1 LRPRTYDAAKAER
14 VRGSDQRYSVTLKT
28 IPRRSRVASLANE
41 DEGIDNAATHV
52 NDRKGSRLS
61 TTALLQSSW
70 ARDLSDEL
78 RRRVLVE
85 SSIRTID
92 AGGSVCRKGEPPEH
106 WIGVLSGLVKV
117 VAVSA
122 QGRSISFM
130 GVPPGGWFGEGTL
143 LKREPRRF
151 DAIALRDST
160 VAYVPFN
167 TFMLMLESSVSFNH
181 FLLAQINERLGQFVG
196 MVEHNRL
203 LGPDARLAKELADL
217 FNPVLYPG
225 NGSSLP
231 ISQEELANLVGL
243 SRQRVNRALRRLERV
258 GLVRAGYRSLT
269 ILDLEGLRRFEE

>member
-1 LRPRTYDAAKAER
+1 MRRRTYDAAKAER

-28 IPRRSRVASLANE
+28 IPRRSCVASLANE
-41 DEGIDNAATHV
+41 DESIDNAATHV

-167 TFMLMLESSVSFNH
+167 TFILMLESSGSFH
-181 FLLAQINERLGQFVG
+181 PFVQ
-196 MVEHNRL
+196 
-203 LGPDARLAKELADL
+203 L
-217 FNPVLYPG
+217 FSS
-225 NGSSLP
+225 GSD
-231 ISQEELANLVGL
+231 Q
-243 SRQRVNRALRRLERV
+243 RALGAICRY
-258 GLVRAGYRSLT
+258 G
-269 ILDLEGLRRFEE
+269 